1 MAAAGLYAERSVAN
15 FNVRVPD
22 EMAARFDAWAGARGG
37 RSPALRHLIDRAC
50 GDHVNSVGGGRLGVR
65 PLKFTVRLA
74 AADGG
79 VLAIAAAE
87 LGLTPNAWLA
97 AVARARLSGRPT
109 FSRSGELALIAI
121 QGELR
126 RIGVNVNQIAR
137 ALNTAVLEGRVLD
150 TELTAVDD
158 LRRELRG
165 HMLALREGFEG
176 NLAYWDI
183 AP

>member
-1 MAAAGLYAERSVAN
+1 MAN

-22 EMAARFDAWAGARGG
+22 AMAARFDAWAGPRGG
-37 RSPALRHLIDRAC
+37 RSPALRHLIDRASADTAR
-50 GDHVNSVGGGRLGVR
+50 GVGGDRLGGR
-65 PLKFTVRLA
+65 PLKLTVRLTAGDGDLLA
-74 AADGG
+74 AAASD
-79 VLAIAAAE
+79 

-97 AVARARLSGRPT
+97 ALARARLQARPT

-150 TELTAVDD
+150 TELTAVAD

-165 HMLALREGFEG
+165 HILALREGFEG